1 MKIRITLAILV
12 ITICSQ
18 FQSNA
23 QDNNTSLDKIAA
35 IVGDKIILKSDIEAS
50 FEDYKR
56 ETPNIDD
63 SVKCQ
68 IMESLLAQKILVEQ
82 ADRDSVIVG
91 DEEVEGA
98 LDNRIR
104 YFLQQYGSEEKL
116 QEIAGKSSYQ
126 LKDDYRPIFKDQLTA
141 QRMQQQIMST
151 VKITPQEV
159 KAFYD
164 KIPVDSLPYYP
175 SMVEVGQIVFRP
187 NINKEVEDYARN
199 TLEDIRKDIIGGR
212 VSFEEMAGRKSDD
225 PGSKDNG
232 GDLGIMGRDE
242 LVPEFA
248 AAAFKLQNG
257 EISPVVKTKFGF
269 HIVQM
274 VNRQGEKAK
283 LRHILIKPLITSD
296 MVKETLVK
304 ADSVRADL
312 VSGKMVFS
320 SAVGKYTQDDV
331 TKVTGGMFTN
341 AQTSSSLIQIE
352 ELEPAVALLI
362 NELKIGTFS
371 QPLEFVDAKTG
382 DKLVRIIY
390 LKNRT
395 EPHKANLKED
405 YNRIQEV
412 AFAEKQT
419 KTLSKWIEEKIGS
432 FYIMIDSEYKNCNNI
447 SKWVTANT
455 SAHKH

>member
-12 ITICSQ
+12 IAICSQ

-23 QDNNTSLDKIAA
+23 QDNKTSLDKIAA

-68 IMESLLAQKILVEQ
+68 IIESLLAQKILVEQ

-187 NINKEVEDYARN
+187 NINKEVEDYART
-199 TLEDIRKDIIGGR
+199 TLEDIRKDVISGR

-232 GDLGIMGRDE
+232 CDLGIMGRDE

-269 HIVQM
+269 HIIQM

-432 FYIMIDSEYKNCNNI
+432 FYIMIDNEYKNCNNI

>member
-12 ITICSQ
+12 IAICSQ

-23 QDNNTSLDKIAA
+23 QDNKTSLDKIAA

-68 IMESLLAQKILVEQ
+68 IIESLLAQKILVEQ

-187 NINKEVEDYARN
+187 NINKEVEDYART
-199 TLEDIRKDIIGGR
+199 TLEDIRKDVISGR

-232 GDLGIMGRDE
+232 GDFGIMGRDE

-269 HIVQM
+269 HIIQM

-432 FYIMIDSEYKNCNNI
+432 FYIMIDNEYKNCNNI

>member
-12 ITICSQ
+12 IAICSQ